1 MKPTFGVA
9 VAAVSMTMGLVGASA
24 LARQSRQEPDTI
36 GALLNEV
43 RGLRVAIEQLAAT
56 GPRVQLAMGRLQM
69 QEQRIDAL
77 GKRHIEVRDRRE
89 ETEGELARLKQ
100 MIASNENTVR
110 TSTTPAARAQAEA
123 EGEMV
128 RNMVGDLTA
137 KLQRLQAEEAA
148 IAQDVSVEQAQWTEI
163 SRRLDELDRL
173 LNRR

>member
-1 MKPTFGVA
+1 MFGS
-9 VAAVSMTMGLVGASA
+9 AALAISVIGILGSSIG
-24 LARQSRQEPDTI
+24 ARQSRQEPDTI
-36 GALLNEV
+36 AALLTEV
-43 RGLRVAIEQLAAT
+43 RGLRTAIEQLAAT

-110 TSTTPAARAQAEA
+110 TSTTPTARAQAEA
-123 EGEMV
+123 EGEMA
-128 RNMVGDLTA
+128 RNMLGDLTA